1 MKKVVYDYSKKYNKY
16 TEEFKKDKA
25 YVDANYVSSGSM
37 WADGFK
43 SIKENYN
50 NLVEEAR
57 SVATE
62 ETKVI
67 FKSITE
73 KLNKKIAEGVA
84 PGVVAELELL
94 KTTKVTK
101 DDIDAYLQKYYN
113 NYLVCK
119 VLKELAEKKEI
130 QAEVLTLTDQM
141 ELLEDLKNQVIEFY
155 RIYSGPSKSY
165 KCELILNG
173 NIIDNIDSQLK
184 VFVVRYGIEV

>member
-1 MKKVVYDYSKKYNKY
+1 MLQQVKKVVYDYSKKYNKY

-73 KLNKKIAEGVA
+73 KLNKKI
-84 PGVVAELELL
+84 
-94 KTTKVTK
+94 
-101 DDIDAYLQKYYN
+101 
-113 NYLVCK
+113 
-119 VLKELAEKKEI
+119 EI
-130 QAEVLTLTDQM
+130 GRAHV
-141 ELLEDLKNQVIEFY
+141 
-155 RIYSGPSKSY
+155 
-165 KCELILNG
+165 
-173 NIIDNIDSQLK
+173 
-184 VFVVRYGIEV
+184 